1 MLYSQSE
8 NSPTAIVVG
17 IVGPIGCNRELII
30 ETFAKLAPHYSYKA
44 EVVKVSEIIKLY
56 MDVDPDIDKK
66 GQYHRVMRLMDA
78 GNELRQKAGDNSI
91 LAKMSILEIAKK
103 RRNNDDRFIYIV
115 DSLKHPEEISA
126 LRDAYGNGFYLFAV
140 HSEESNRDLF
150 LKNFCNIKDDEERK
164 NLIKRDKDEELGNGQ
179 STSSSFHLA
188 DFFLAEDGNHSKI
201 WNSLERYLDLMFGN
215 PFRTPTFYEYSMF
228 MAHAASIRSA
238 DLSRQV
244 GAVITQGTDVISSG
258 ANECPK
264 PFGGTYWPLFNDETK
279 KIYDEPKGRDYMLG
293 LDYNAHQKNKMIE
306 DLKKNIPSE
315 YLETLDKNIKASG
328 LKDITEYGRVVHAEM
343 DAILGC
349 ARRGNS
355 TKDTNMFCTTYPC
368 HNCAKHI
375 VASGI
380 RNVVYIEPY
389 PKSKALDMHSDA
401 ISVDKASSSSHVL
414 FRPFIGVGPRQY
426 INLFSM
432 NLSAGSELKRKN
444 KGSSAKVNWIQSDA
458 VPRVKLFDKSYVDI
472 ELGLEEEVLSK
483 FPVTE

>member
-215 PFRTPTFYEYSMF
+215 PFRTPTFYLMF
-228 MAHAASIRSA
+228 VNTFMN
-238 DLSRQV
+238 
-244 GAVITQGTDVISSG
+244 T
-258 ANECPK
+258 N
-264 PFGGTYWPLFNDETK
+264 FN
-279 KIYDEPKGRDYMLG
+279 
-293 LDYNAHQKNKMIE
+293 
-306 DLKKNIPSE
+306 
-315 YLETLDKNIKASG
+315 
-328 LKDITEYGRVVHAEM
+328 
-343 DAILGC
+343 
-349 ARRGNS
+349 
-355 TKDTNMFCTTYPC
+355 
-368 HNCAKHI
+368 
-375 VASGI
+375 
-380 RNVVYIEPY
+380 
-389 PKSKALDMHSDA
+389 
-401 ISVDKASSSSHVL
+401 
-414 FRPFIGVGPRQY
+414 
-426 INLFSM
+426 
-432 NLSAGSELKRKN
+432 
-444 KGSSAKVNWIQSDA
+444 
-458 VPRVKLFDKSYVDI
+458 
-472 ELGLEEEVLSK
+472 
-483 FPVTE
+483 